1 MFSGRFIGVVAIA
14 LFASGIR
21 SAIASPEF
29 PSVVQQTLHLSETP
43 ACSLC
48 HGLGK
53 TGFYTVNTAFGMAV
67 LAYGALPGNDD
78 TVRAALIGLQ
88 ANQSPL
94 VADLI
99 AGRDPNRQ
107 AGDPRYGCGSN
118 AAPSGPSLAL
128 GLALASVLWFQRFR
142 RVRRRL
148 RVSA

>member
-1 MFSGRFIGVVAIA
+1 MFSGRFIWVVAIA
-14 LFASGIR
+14 LFASGTR

-43 ACSLC
+43 QCTLC

-53 TGFYTVNTAFGMAV
+53 TGFYTVNTAFGMAM
-67 LAYGALPGNDD
+67 LDYGALPGNDD

-94 VADLI
+94 IADLI

-118 AAPSGPSLAL
+118 AAPAGPILAL
-128 GLALASVLWFQRFR
+128 GLALAAVLGFQRWGLSQ
-142 RVRRRL
+142 RRL
-148 RVSA
+148 KRR